1 MEYRYE
7 NIRLKYMKEIT
18 RIPSYDDKIVIYV
31 KKCEKFKK
39 TTWK

>member
-18 RIPSYDDKIVIYV
+18 RTPSYDGKIVIYV
-31 KKCEKFKK
+31 KKCEKFEKN
-39 TTWK
+39 TWK